1 MLTSPSVD
9 RMLVRLQGGMMS
21 KVLWDVTI
29 VKPGAQED
37 VVYGTME
44 KVSVYFD
51 PWLYRATLKDEE
63 GEVIDTL
70 TADPKARAVIHEE
83 GVTIYRLVYPHTEQA
98 IKLKLAPHQ

>member
-1 MLTSPSVD
+1 MTPKAL
-9 RMLVRLQGGMMS
+9 GGMMG

-29 VKPGAQED
+29 VKPGVEED

-63 GEVIDTL
+63 GAIIDSL

-83 GVTIYRLVYPHTEQA
+83 GVTIYRLVHPQSEQA
-98 IKLKLAPHQ
+98 IKLKLVPHQ